1 MASANLRY
9 LAIRRRLAPLL
20 VEDVPHG
27 TLVEKI
33 IGELYRSLSHYSA
46 IAYFRVEDDGLSM
59 VVGRGLGEG
68 EVDDVLRA
76 GLAGVVAREGRLL
89 FVPDVARNPRARP
102 VREMVVGELL
112 VPVVHDGAAM
122 GVIDVQSE
130 RPNGLG
136 LGDREL
142 LSWLAAQ
149 LTASDRAIEASP

>member
-9 LAIRRRLAPLL
+9 LAIQRRVAPLL
-20 VEDVPHG
+20 VEAAPRA

-33 IGELYRSLSHYSA
+33 VVELYRSLSHYSA
-46 IAYFRVEDDGLSM
+46 IAYFQVEHDGLSL
-59 VVGRGLGEG
+59 VAGRGLGEG
-68 EVDDVLRA
+68 EVDVLRA
-76 GLAGVVAREGRLL
+76 GLAAVVAREGQLL
-89 FVPDVARNPRARP
+89 FVPDVARDPRVRP

-112 VPVVHDGAAM
+112 VPVVRDGAAI

-149 LTASDRAIEASP
+149 MTTSNRAIEAAP

>member
-9 LAIRRRLAPLL
+9 LAIQRRLAPLL
-20 VEDVPHG
+20 VEAVPRA

-46 IAYFRVEDDGLSM
+46 IAYFQVEDDGLSM
-59 VVGRGLGEG
+59 AVGRGLGEG
-68 EVDDVLRA
+68 EVDVLRA
-76 GLAGVVAREGRLL
+76 GLVSVVAREGQLL
-89 FVPDVARNPRARP
+89 FVPDVAREPRARP

-112 VPVVHDGAAM
+112 VPVVRDGAAI

-149 LTASDRAIEASP
+149 LTASNRAIEAAP